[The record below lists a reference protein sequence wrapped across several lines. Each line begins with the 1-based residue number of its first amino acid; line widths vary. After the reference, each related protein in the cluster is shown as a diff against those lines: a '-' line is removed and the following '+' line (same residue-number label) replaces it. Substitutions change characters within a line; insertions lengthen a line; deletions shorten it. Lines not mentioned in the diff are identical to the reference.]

1 MKRSEIPKAG
11 EDKMKKVI
19 QQISTKELVGELL
32 KREGVEH
39 KKVEPYTDA
48 AISANGPAILIKVID

>member
-1 MKRSEIPKAG
+1 
-11 EDKMKKVI
+11 MKKVI

-48 AISANGPAILIKVID
+48 EISANGPAILIKVID